1 MCVCEFSQDSNCSA
15 RAVLGGILSCGGI
28 AEEEEGERGSSS
40 SSSSSS
46 SFSEFLPNSL
56 GEEQNRELGAFF
68 LRRGS
73 FERYK
78 GRDNRWEKISF

>member
-1 MCVCEFSQDSNCSA
+1 MRECAYGFTQDSNCSA
-15 RAVLGGILSCGGI
+15 RAVLGGILPCGGI
-28 AEEEEGERGSSS
+28 AEEEEEEEKGSS

-78 GRDNRWEKISF
+78 GRDR